1 MARRKAG
8 RRRARWVDRAFWIG
22 TLVVAAWFS
31 VARVAP
37 AVNAANGYRRVEG
50 HAPVIRAAAREAR
63 VDPNLL
69 AGIALAESS
78 GRVDAVSSAG
88 ALGMFQLMLPTA
100 RERARKLGLR
110 EPSREELL
118 TDAALNARLGAAYL
132 RWLLER
138 YGGDPEKALVAYNA
152 GPGRLDGWIREHGD
166 YPSWRSAL
174 LGKSSVLAYAAKVL
188 RYRERFLARG
198 VVAPPQDVPAP
209 HEPPRLEP
217 PVYGPL
223 IDEARAR

>member
-1 MARRKAG
+1 VARRSRKG
-8 RRRARWVDRAFWIG
+8 KRARWIDRVFWIA
-22 TLVVAAWFS
+22 TLALAGWFS
-31 VARVAP
+31 VERVVP
-37 AVNAANGYRRVEG
+37 AVVSANGFRRVEA
-50 HAPVIRAAAREAR
+50 HAPLIRAAARESR

-78 GRVDAVSSAG
+78 GRPDAVSSKD

-100 RERARKLGLR
+100 RERARKLGLA
-110 EPSREELL
+110 EPSRADLL
-118 TDAALNARLGAAYL
+118 ADPALNARLAAAYL

-166 YPSWRSAL
+166 YPAWRSAL
-174 LGKSSVLAYAAKVL
+174 SGKSSVLAYSAKVL
-188 RYRERFLARG
+188 RYRDRFVERG
-198 VVAPPQDVPAP
+198 IVAPAQDVPAP
-209 HEPPRLEP
+209 HETTPTEP

-223 IDEARAR
+223 YDEARAN